1 MDATAAASKSG
12 DSMSMS
18 AALGMRM
25 VDEPATWAVIPPSFD
40 VPLVIVKSSSDVRCD

>member
-1 MDATAAASKSG
+1 MDATVAASKSG

-25 VDEPATWAVIPPSFD
+25 VDAPKTWAVMPPSFA
-40 VPLVIVKSSSDVRCD
+40 VPLVTVKSSSDIRVD